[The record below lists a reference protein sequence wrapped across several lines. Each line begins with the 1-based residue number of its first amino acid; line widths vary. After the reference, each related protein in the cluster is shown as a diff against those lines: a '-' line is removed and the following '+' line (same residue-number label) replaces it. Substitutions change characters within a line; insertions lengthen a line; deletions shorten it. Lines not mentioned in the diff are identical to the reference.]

1 MKIGKKLEQQIAV
14 FGESGSGKTVLLSSF
29 YGATQEPAFTEKN
42 LFHVVADDHGKGLTL
57 HRLYLAMRNSTKVPT
72 LNRFKGDSH
81 DFTIHLKTLAQGKQ
95 RQAGKVEG
103 LQLVWHD
110 YPGEW
115 FESSP
120 DGAEEQ
126 QRRLLMFRSLLGSD
140 VALLLV
146 DAQRLIDNEGAEE
159 RYLKSLFTNFRNSIL
174 GLKSGLL
181 PDGKPLTEF
190 PRIWIIAL
198 SKADLL
204 PDTDVYRF
212 RDLVIEKAGGEIG
225 QLRDVLRSLVV
236 QNEALD
242 IGQDFLLLSSAKFEP
257 DKIVMTQRKGVD
269 LILPVASV
277 LPLERYARWASNL
290 KIPGKVLEVMLRGAG
305 PMLARFLL
313 KSKSKTKPVKLVAK
327 FVGTEAI
334 AEVAVMAA
342 DKLKEYN
349 ESSWVKG
356 DAVGVTLSQFKMDLE
371 AAEKD
376 HVLIRSKG

>member
-29 YGATQEPAFTEKN
+29 YGATQEPTFTEKN
-42 LFHVVADDHGKGLTL
+42 LFHVVADDHGKGQTL
-57 HRLYLAMRNSTKVPT
+57 HRLYLAMRNSTKVPS

-81 DFTIHLKTLAQGKQ
+81 EFTIHLKTLAQAKKAK
-95 RQAGKVEG
+95 AGKVEG
-103 LQLVWHD
+103 LHLVWHD

-120 DGAEEQ
+120 DGAKEQ
-126 QRRLLMFRSLLGSD
+126 QRRLSMFRALLGSD
-140 VALLLV
+140 VSLLLV
-146 DAQRLIDNEGAEE
+146 DAQRLIDNEGQEE
-159 RYLKSLFTNFRNSIL
+159 RYLKLLFTNFRNSLL

-181 PDGKPLTEF
+181 PDGKPLTAF

-204 PDTDVYRF
+204 PETDVYGF

-236 QNEALD
+236 EKEALD

-257 DKIVMTQRKGVD
+257 GKIVMTQRKGVD

-277 LPLERYARWASNL
+277 LPLERYARWANNF

-305 PMLARFLL
+305 PMLASFLL
-313 KSKSKTKPVKLVAK
+313 KSKGKAKPVKIVAK
-327 FVGTEAI
+327 LVGTEAI
-334 AEVAVMAA
+334 AEVAGMAA
-342 DKLKEYN
+342 EKLKDFN
-349 ESSWVKG
+349 ESARTKG
-356 DAVGVTLSQFKMDLE
+356 DAVGVTLSQFKIDLE
-371 AAEKD
+371 DAETD
-376 HVLIRSKG
+376 HVLIRSKA

>member
-313 KSKSKTKPVKLVAK
+313 KSRSKTKPVKLVAK